1 MSEDELAHLRQTFV
15 VAHQAREHGNHPFA
29 AVLINTNNEVVLT
42 AENSV
47 VTDADTTAHAEINL
61 IRAATPKFTPEQ
73 LSNFTLYA
81 SAEPCAMC
89 ASAMVWANIRNV
101 VFGLG
106 VDKIYAMFGDT
117 GDAPVLVLASREI
130 FKHAPWPVK
139 VQGPMLEEEAAIP
152 HADFW

>member
-1 MSEDELAHLRQTFV
+1 MSEEELAHLRQAFI

-61 IRAATPKFTPEQ
+61 IRAATPNFTPEQ
-73 LSNFTLYA
+73 LSNFTIIA

-89 ASAMVWANIRNV
+89 AAALVWANIRNV
-101 VFGLG
+101 VFGLSM
-106 VDKIYAMFGDT
+106 DKIYAMFGDP
-117 GDAPVLVLASREI
+117 GDAPVLAIASREI
-130 FKHAPWPVK
+130 FKHAPWPVQ
-139 VQGPMLEEEAAIP
+139 VRGPMLEEEASLP
-152 HADFW
+152 HAGFW